1 MKQEDFKLIKE
12 EFKTLHKTDM
22 QPVVLTEAF
31 IEELYNNYNDVEF
44 VEIYYDCPVYCKENG
59 VIKKDEFAR
68 KCDVAWIEPYE
79 EGIWDMSM
87 QQVRQEAKSRLMDRI
102 AISVKEPR
110 FYMRREEDVIELYYY
125 SRDDEQMDMWFKFL
139 IDRER

>member
-1 MKQEDFKLIKE
+1 MKQEDFELIEE
-12 EFKTLHKTDM
+12 EFKALHKTDM

-59 VIKKDEFAR
+59 AIKKDEFAR
-68 KCDVAWIEPYE
+68 KCDVTWLEPFE
-79 EGIWDMSM
+79 EGIWGMSM
-87 QQVRQEAKSRLMDRI
+87 KQVRQEAKSRLMSRI

-110 FYMRREEDVIELYYY
+110 FYIRHTGACVELYCYG
-125 SRDDEQMDMWFKFL
+125 RDSEQMDLWFNFCNK
-139 IDRER
+139 EE

>member
-1 MKQEDFKLIKE
+1 MKQEDFELIKE
-12 EFKTLHKTDM
+12 EFKALHKTDM

-68 KCDVAWIEPYE
+68 KCDVAWLEPFE
-79 EGIWDMSM
+79 EGIWDMNM
-87 QQVRQEAKSRLMDRI
+87 KQVRQEARNRLMDRI
-102 AISVKEPR
+102 AISAKESR
-110 FYMRREEDVIELYYY
+110 FYMAEKEGYAELYYY
-125 SRDDEQMDMWFKFL
+125 SRDKEQMDIWFLFYTE
-139 IDRER
+139 ER

>member
-1 MKQEDFKLIKE
+1 M
-12 EFKTLHKTDM
+12 
-22 QPVVLTEAF
+22 
-31 IEELYNNYNDVEF
+31 YNNYSDVEF
-44 VEIYYDCPVYCKENG
+44 VEIYYNCPVYCKENG

-68 KCDVAWIEPYE
+68 KCNVTWIEPYE

-87 QQVRQEAKSRLMDRI
+87 QQVKQEAKSRLMDRI
-102 AISVKEPR
+102 TISVKEPR
-110 FYMRREEDVIELYYY
+110 FYMRREEDIIELYYY

>member
-12 EFKTLHKTDM
+12 EFKALHKTDM

-31 IEELYNNYNDVEF
+31 IEELYNNYSDVEF

-68 KCDVAWIEPYE
+68 KCDVTWIEPYE

-110 FYMRREEDVIELYYY
+110 FYMRREEDIIELYYY